1 MSRGN
6 FRFPAARATVERKI
20 SRLRNYDEEIFSRAH
35 EIFSPHFFHLVSSL
49 SIRGTIRLNE
59 RTKSR
64 GGKTFIVE
72 EVKNDRKTNDGK
84 KVSLR
89 SYLISATGIRF

>member
-1 MSRGN
+1 MTKKSSLARTK
-6 FRFPAARATVERKI
+6 FFPLV
-20 SRLRNYDEEIFSRAH
+20 SS
-35 EIFSPHFFHLVSSL
+35 FHLVSRL

-64 GGKTFIVE
+64 DGKTFIVE